1 MPLMES
7 GEMYLET
14 ILILEEKQGSVR
26 SVDVAEYMS
35 FSKPSVSRAIG
46 ILKKEGYVL
55 MDRKGLLTLT
65 EDGKAAARKIYS
77 RHRLLTEVLTAL
89 GVDPSVAEA
98 DACRIEHVISEET
111 FQALCRHRD
120 EKMSEMTQDV

>member
-65 EDGKAAARKIYS
+65 EGGKAAARKIYS